1 MSDPAF
7 YASSSPRRLD
17 LDWLIRLR
25 WLALA
30 GVAVGA
36 VLAQAGL
43 VPGVNV
49 DVVALAVVLGVV
61 TNLWLWWRS
70 RQPQI
75 TDDWHFGQ
83 ALLDTGAL
91 TLVIW
96 SAGGAECPFVAFYV
110 FPVLL
115 ATLLGGR
122 DALWVAGVAS
132 AVGLGFQLVVAHVPA
147 LQVGRWDPRQPW
159 DEVLMV
165 SAVALTVGMAAYFAS
180 VYTEALRRQ
189 AGARREADAMVRL
202 AFDGLDAGLEVVV
215 DGTVVWQ
222 NPRAT
227 ELLGERA
234 GQTWSAPGTQGE
246 PPCPPT
252 LDPDQPH
259 RSQFT
264 LKGPTGLEHIYEL
277 MSFPLPRSAGRSEH
291 RHMALYV
298 DRTTEV
304 LDQRQLMFTERLAS
318 LGRTVQGVAHELN
331 TPLATIQTLGRDV
344 LDVMAMSPGAG
355 QATLAADV
363 RADLAES
370 ATMIVDEVQRCRR
383 ITHALLGRME
393 HLEPTKQGLA
403 GLGSALDRAIAVVFT
418 HERDR
423 VQILGAAP
431 GLRLPLDPVVQIFV
445 NLLQN
450 ARDAAPEASLTVR
463 FEATDDGGARVT
475 IRDQGPGLPSDVQPH
490 LFEPFFTTKPPGKGT
505 GLGLYTSYSLAH
517 AMGAELS
524 LDNHPEGGAIATL
537 SVPSSSAD
545 ASA

>member
-7 YASSSPRRLD
+7 YASSPPRRLD
-17 LDWLIRLR
+17 FDWLIRLR

-49 DVVALAVVLGVV
+49 DVVALAVVLGIV
-61 TNLWLWWRS
+61 TNLWLWRRS
-70 RQPQI
+70 RQPQT

-96 SAGGAECPFVAFYV
+96 AAGGAECPFVAFYV

-122 DALWVAGVAS
+122 DALWVAGAAS
-132 AVGLGFQLVVAHVPA
+132 AAGLGFQLVVAHVPA
-147 LQVGRWDPRQPW
+147 LQVGRWNPLQPW

-180 VYTEALRRQ
+180 VYTEALRSQ

-202 AFDGLDAGLEVVV
+202 AFEGLDAGLEVVV
-215 DGTVVWQ
+215 DGAVVWQ

-227 ELLGERA
+227 DLLGLRA
-234 GQTWSAPGTQGE
+234 GGAWSPPGTQGE

-252 LDPDQPH
+252 LDADQPH
-259 RSQFT
+259 RCQFT
-264 LKGPTGLEHIYEL
+264 LKGPTGLEHIFEL
-277 MSFPLPRSAGRSEH
+277 LSFPLPRSAGRVGD
-291 RHMALYV
+291 RHMVLYV

-344 LDVMAMSPGAG
+344 LDVMGV
-355 QATLAADV
+355 ATLADDV
-363 RADLAES
+363 RADLSES

-403 GLGSALDRAIAVVFT
+403 GLGIALDRSIAVVFT

-423 VQILGAAP
+423 VEVIGEPPALC
-431 GLRLPLDPVVQIFV
+431 LPLDPVVQIFV

-450 ARDAAPEASLTVR
+450 ARDAAPDASVTVR
-463 FEATDDGGARVT
+463 FEDDDDGARVT
-475 IRDQGPGLPSDVQPH
+475 IRDRGPGLPSDVQPH

-517 AMGAELS
+517 ALGADLS
-524 LDNHPEGGAIATL
+524 LGNHPDGGAVATL

-545 ASA
+545 ASL

>member
-7 YASSSPRRLD
+7 YASSPSRRLD

-30 GVAVGA
+30 GVSVGA

-49 DVVALAVVLGVV
+49 DVVLVAVALGIV
-61 TNLWLWWRS
+61 TNVWLWWRG
-70 RQPQI
+70 RQHHE
-75 TDDWHFGQ
+75 TDDRHFGQ

-96 SAGGAECPFVAFYV
+96 AAGGAECPFVAFYV

-122 DALWVAGVAS
+122 PALWVAGAAS
-132 AVGLGFQLVVAHVPA
+132 AAGLGFQLVVAHVPA
-147 LQVGRWDPRQPW
+147 LQVGRWDPLQPW

-165 SAVALTVGMAAYFAS
+165 GAVALTVGMAAYFAA

-189 AGARREADAMVRL
+189 AGARRESDAMVRL

-215 DGTVVWQ
+215 DGGVIWQ

-227 ELLGERA
+227 DLLGLRVGERW
-234 GQTWSAPGTQGE
+234 TCPGTQGE
-246 PPCPPT
+246 PPCAPS
-252 LDPDQPH
+252 LDPDQPM
-259 RSQFT
+259 RCQFT
-264 LKGPTGLEHIYEL
+264 LQGPTGLEHIYEL
-277 MSFPLPRSAGRSEH
+277 LSFPLPRSAGRSGD

-344 LDVMAMSPGAG
+344 LDVMKI
-355 QATLAADV
+355 AALPDDV
-363 RADLAES
+363 RADLSES

-403 GLGSALDRAIAVVFT
+403 GLGGALDRAIAVVFT

-423 VQILGAAP
+423 VRIAGAP
-431 GLRLPLDPVVQIFV
+431 PPMQLPLDPVVQIFV

-450 ARDAAPEASLTVR
+450 ARDAAPGSTVTVTFEQDEA
-463 FEATDDGGARVT
+463 GARVL
-475 IRDQGPGLPSDVQPH
+475 IRDGGPGLSGDVQPH
-490 LFEPFFTTKPPGKGT
+490 LFEPFFTTKPPGQGT
-505 GLGLYTSYSLAH
+505 GLGLYTSYALAH
-517 AMGAELS
+517 ALGAELS
-524 LDNHPEGGAIATL
+524 LSNHPDGGAEAVL

>member
-7 YASSSPRRLD
+7 YASAPRRRLD

-30 GVAVGA
+30 GVAIGA

-49 DVVALAVVLGVV
+49 DVVALAVVLGVI

-70 RQPQI
+70 RQPQT
-75 TDDWHFGQ
+75 TDSWHFGQ

-91 TLVIW
+91 TLVLW
-96 SAGGAECPFVAFYV
+96 SAGGAECPFLAFYV

-122 DALWVAGVAS
+122 DALWVAGAAS
-132 AVGLGFQLVVAHVPA
+132 AAGLGFQLVVAHVPA
-147 LQVGRWDPRQPW
+147 LQVGRWDPAQPW

-165 SAVALTVGMAAYFAS
+165 SAVALTVGMAAYFAA

-215 DGTVVWQ
+215 DGAVVWQ

-227 ELLGERA
+227 ELLGMRV
-234 GQTWSAPGTQGE
+234 GQAWTPPGTLGE
-246 PPCPPT
+246 PPCPEV

-277 MSFPLPRSAGRSEH
+277 MSFPLPRSAGRREH

-344 LDVMAMSPGAG
+344 LDVMGV
-355 QATLAADV
+355 ATLPNDV

-393 HLEPTKQGLA
+393 HLEPARQGLA
-403 GLGSALDRAIAVVFT
+403 GLGSALDRAVAVVFT

-423 VQILGAAP
+423 VEIVGEPPALQ
-431 GLRLPLDPVVQIFV
+431 LPLDPVVQIFV

-450 ARDAAPEASLTVR
+450 ARDAAPEASVTVR
-463 FEATDDGGARVT
+463 FEQDDVGARVL
-475 IRDQGPGLPSDVQPH
+475 ILDQGPGLPNAVQPH

-517 AMGAELS
+517 GLGAELS
-524 LDNHPEGGAIATL
+524 LGNRPEGGAVATL
-537 SVPSSSAD
+537 SVPSTAAG